1 MVSFGWPIRRIR
13 VVVTHLPSK
22 QVTAGSNP
30 VCASIGSQPTLIAR
44 PYSAEKWF
52 PVGRG
57 QTSNHET
64 FG

>member
-30 VCASIGSQPTLIAR
+30 VCASTP
-44 PYSAEKWF
+44 
-52 PVGRG
+52 
-57 QTSNHET
+57 
-64 FG
+64 